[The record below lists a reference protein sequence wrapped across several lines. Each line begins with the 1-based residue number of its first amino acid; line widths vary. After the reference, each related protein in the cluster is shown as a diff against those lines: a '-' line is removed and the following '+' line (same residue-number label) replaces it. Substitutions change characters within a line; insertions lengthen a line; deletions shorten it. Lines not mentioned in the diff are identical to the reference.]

1 MPGTLVQTQR
11 QVLGNASAAQRNAS
25 IMPSPN
31 SAKRRKLDITSSPAA
46 RFKGMKGSQGRGSSQ
61 NKSQFEETLEKLTQN
76 INDLKRNNAERD
88 QQWERPPLKDFN
100 PSQQNLVFQ
109 QIEAEKGDFK
119 GQTSVKLFGV
129 TEV

>member
-1 MPGTLVQTQR
+1 
-11 QVLGNASAAQRNAS
+11 
-25 IMPSPN
+25 
-31 SAKRRKLDITSSPAA
+31 
-46 RFKGMKGSQGRGSSQ
+46 MKGSQGRGSSQ

-119 GQTSVKLFGV
+119 GQTSVQLFGV